1 MRAWALPEDL
11 TDAQRC
17 VKFLQS
23 DKALQQQLGVQMVP
37 RVAMLAHAQVLPL
50 AMAKV
55 QAMRDDVEY
64 VVMSGEAFKEC
75 VEECEQLLSTP
86 VAARQASRCLH
97 CCLHCCLLTRCA
109 ACVSSCG
116 TSPVTWPFTSALK

>member
-1 MRAWALPEDL
+1 MRAWSLPEDL

-23 DKALQQQLGVQMVP
+23 DKVLQQQLGVQMVP
-37 RVAMLAHAQVLPL
+37 RVAMQAHAHVLPL

-64 VVMSGEAFKEC
+64 AVMSGEAFKEV
-75 VEECEQLLSTP
+75 VEECDQLLCTP
-86 VAARQASRCLH
+86 VAAR
-97 CCLHCCLLTRCA
+97 
-109 ACVSSCG
+109 
-116 TSPVTWPFTSALK
+116 